1 MKIEI
6 DTNKDT
12 HRDWQQAKEFIDTI
26 YLIRAENRKKTV
38 TITPDQNLVDRVRT
52 PGSYAWG
59 LREEK

>member
-26 YLIRAENRKKTV
+26 YLIRAENRKKPV
-38 TITPDQNLVDRVRT
+38 TITPDPELVDREHT
-52 PGSYAWG
+52 PGA
-59 LREEK
+59 